1 MAPPLA
7 RSATPAQTL
16 AEIGRAIDA
25 QPLSPSHP
33 NPTATLVVRLDA
45 DAARGTP
52 GGEPLFIVSPV

>member
-1 MAPPLA
+1 LEFGE
-7 RSATPAQTL
+7 
-16 AEIGRAIDA
+16 AEQLPVDERVGG
-25 QPLSPSHP
+25 PSHP